1 MLQYKSFNLRDAD
14 RYLCSAELT
23 IMLELENSYYFNRLI
38 VPPAKRNKGIAS
50 NLLLKVGFW
59 ADENNITIYCDV
71 NPYGDLNRKQLMNLY
86 RKYGFIG
93 KNPMIRHPKIKG
105 K

>member
-1 MLQYKSFNLRDAD
+1 MYLSRSFNLRDNN

-23 IMLELENSYYFNRLI
+23 IMPDRENTYYFNRLI

-59 ADENNITIYCDV
+59 ADENNITIYCDI
-71 NPYGDLNRKQLMNLY
+71 NPYGDLDYNQLTNLY
-86 RKYGFIG
+86 LKYGFVG
-93 KNPMIRHPKIKG
+93 KDPMVRYPKNRR
-105 K
+105 